1 MSSPTKVLLINMP
14 FGPIATPSLGL
25 SLLQA
30 GLKREGIESRICYF
44 NLRFA
49 NLIGAE
55 AYSQV
60 ANESVT
66 SDLLGEWIFSNALYG
81 KKTREQTTSYL
92 NDVLLRDSADHGL
105 EDDLLKPLRQ
115 ASIELID
122 EIVPTTDDFIN
133 ECLDEVMSSK
143 PAIIGF
149 SSVFQ
154 QQVAALA
161 LAKRIKASSP
171 EVNIIFG
178 GSNCEGVM
186 GMELLKQF
194 AFIDIVVSGEGDLV
208 FPRIV
213 KTLLD
218 GHQVGSSN
226 GVYTR
231 SLKLLPSLGQEPA
244 NTEMILNLDSL
255 PLPDYSNYFEELNCG
270 DLKNDLKPALLFETS
285 RGCWWG
291 AKHHCTF
298 CGLNGRSMRY
308 RSKSATKAIEEISTL
323 ATRHPGLK
331 INMVDNI
338 LDMVYFKDFLPLLAK
353 SQIGVRLAYEIKA
366 NLTRTQLKML
376 RDAGIDE
383 IQPGIESLSDTVLN
397 IMRKGVR
404 GFQNIQFLKWCSELG
419 LRPVWNL
426 IFGFPGEPEEDYA
439 EMAELIPLLTHL
451 TPPYGTGRIRTDRF
465 SPNFDRAEELGFR
478 NLRPQVAYKHVY
490 ELSDDALHNI
500 ATIFAYDYAVPRDV
514 ARYARPV
521 VNQVMNWKS
530 SHRTSRLISAAK
542 PGALFIFD
550 TRPIAKQPLWRLQ
563 GLDRK
568 CYEAC
573 DEARSLASIHLIVNS
588 RSRSRYAIPALRERL
603 DYLCDSKLMVRKD
616 DVYLA
621 LAVTAPIS
629 RCIESYPNSGGFYA
643 NANQEA
649 ETPRRRIAEA

>member
-30 GLKREGIESRICYF
+30 GLKREGIGSRICYF

-49 NLIGAE
+49 NLIGEE

-66 SDLLGEWIFSNALYG
+66 SDLLGEWIFSNTLYE
-81 KKTREQTTSYL
+81 KKTPEQTASYL
-92 NDVLLRDSADHGL
+92 NDVLLRDSADQGL
-105 EDDLLKPLRQ
+105 EDDLLKPLRE
-115 ASIELID
+115 ASIELLD
-122 EIVPTTDDFIN
+122 EVVPATDDFMN
-133 ECLDEVMSSK
+133 QCLNEVMSFE
-143 PAIIGF
+143 PVIIGF

-154 QQVAALA
+154 QQVAALS
-161 LAKRIKASSP
+161 LAKRIKASLP
-171 EVNIIFG
+171 DVNIIFG

-194 AFIDIVVSGEGDLV
+194 AFVDIVVSGEGDLV
-208 FPRIV
+208 FPNIV
-213 KTLLD
+213 RGLLN
-218 GHQVGSSN
+218 GERVISSN
-226 GVYTR
+226 GIYTR
-231 SLKLLPSLGQEPA
+231 SSTLLPSLGQQPA
-244 NTEMILNLDSL
+244 NTEMILDLDSL
-255 PLPDYSNYFEELNCG
+255 PLPDYGNYFEELECG
-270 DLKNDLKPALLFETS
+270 DLKDDLKPALLFETS

-323 ATRHPGLK
+323 TSRHPGLK

-338 LDMVYFKDFLPLLAK
+338 LDMAYFKNFLPLLSK
-353 SQIGVRLAYEIKA
+353 SQIGVKLAYEIKA
-366 NLTRTQLKML
+366 NLTRAQLKML
-376 RDAGIDE
+376 SDAGIDE
-383 IQPGIESLSDTVLN
+383 IQPGIESLSDTVLS

-404 GFQNIQFLKWCSELG
+404 GLQNIQFLKWCSELG

-439 EMAELIPLLTHL
+439 EMADLIPLLTHL

-490 ELSDDALHNI
+490 ALSDDALSNI

-521 VNQVMNWKS
+521 VTQVMNWKS
-530 SHRTSRLISAAK
+530 AYPTSRLVSAAK
-542 PGALFIFD
+542 PSALFIFD
-550 TRPIAKQPLWRLQ
+550 TRPIAKQALWQLQ

-573 DEARSLASIHLIVNS
+573 GEARSLASIHRIVNS
-588 RSRSRYAIPALRERL
+588 RSRSKYPMPTLRERL
-603 DYLCDSKLMVRKD
+603 DYLCDSKLMVKKGD
-616 DVYLA
+616 IYLA
-621 LAVTAPIS
+621 LAVTAPLS
-629 RCIESYPNSGGFYA
+629 RCIESYPNSGGVYA
-643 NANQEA
+643 NVFE
-649 ETPRRRIAEA
+649 ETETS

>member
-1 MSSPTKVLLINMP
+1 MASPTKVLLINMP

-30 GLKREGIESRICYF
+30 GLKREGIESRVCYF

-49 NLIGAE
+49 NLIGE
-55 AYSQV
+55 DAYWQI

-66 SDLLGEWIFSNALYG
+66 SDLLGEWVFSNTLYG
-81 KKTREQTTSYL
+81 KRTPEQTARYL
-92 NDVLLRDSADHGL
+92 NDVLLRDSQDHGL
-105 EDDLLKPLRQ
+105 EDDLLKPLRE
-115 ASIELID
+115 ASIELLD
-122 EIVPTTDDFIN
+122 EIVPTTDNFISQ
-133 ECLDEVMSSK
+133 CLDEVMSFE
-143 PAIIGF
+143 PEVIGF

-154 QQVAALA
+154 QQLAALS
-161 LAKRIKASSP
+161 LAKRIRAALP
-171 EVNIIFG
+171 NINIIFG
-178 GSNCEGVM
+178 GSNCEGLM

-208 FPRIV
+208 FPRMV
-213 KTLLD
+213 QTLLN
-218 GHQVGSSN
+218 GNHVVSSN

-231 SLKLLPSLGQEPA
+231 SSKLLPSLGQEPA
-244 NTEMILNLDSL
+244 NTEMILDLDSL
-255 PLPDYSNYFEELNCG
+255 PLPDYRDYFEELDCG
-270 DLKNDLKPALLFETS
+270 DLKDDVKPALLFETS

-308 RSKSATKAIEEISTL
+308 RSKSATKAIEEISAL
-323 ATRHPGLK
+323 ASCHPGLK

-338 LDMVYFKDFLPLLAK
+338 LDMAYFKDFLPLLAERK
-353 SQIGVRLAYEIKA
+353 IGVRLAYEIKA
-366 NLTRTQLKML
+366 NLTRTQLKTL
-376 RDAGIDE
+376 RDAGIE
-383 IQPGIESLSDTVLN
+383 EVQPGIESFSDTVLN
-397 IMRKGVR
+397 IMQKGVR

-490 ELSDDALHNI
+490 ELSDASLNNI
-500 ATIFAYDYAVPRDV
+500 ATIFSYDYAVARNV
-514 ARYARPV
+514 AHYVSPV
-521 VNQVMNWKS
+521 VNQVINWKTT
-530 SHRTSRLISAAK
+530 HRTSRLLSAAK
-542 PGALFIFD
+542 PGGLFIFD
-550 TRPIAKQPLWRLQ
+550 TRPIAKQPLWQLQ

-573 DEARSLASIHLIVNS
+573 DETRSIAFIQSMVNS
-588 RSRSRYAIPALRERL
+588 RSRSKCSIPKLRERL
-603 DYLCDSKLMVRKD
+603 DYLCDSKLMVRKGD
-616 DVYLA
+616 AYLA
-621 LAVTAPIS
+621 LAVTASIS
-629 RCIESYPNSGGFYA
+629 SCIESHPNSGDAYA
-643 NANQEA
+643 NAN
-649 ETPRRRIAEA
+649 